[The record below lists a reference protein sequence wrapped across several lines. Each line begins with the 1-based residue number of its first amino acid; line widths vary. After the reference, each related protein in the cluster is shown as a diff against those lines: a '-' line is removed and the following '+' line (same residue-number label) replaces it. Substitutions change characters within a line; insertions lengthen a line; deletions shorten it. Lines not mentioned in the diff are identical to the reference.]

1 MNENHEGKQHPEERR
16 LVSVLFADVLGF
28 TPLAD
33 QLDFEEVS
41 DIIRGVWLKLDRVI
55 EEHGGYI
62 DKHMGDAFMVV
73 WGAPHTRE
81 DDADR
86 AVSAGLEILQA
97 LVEFKEESDHPGA
110 QKLHLRAGIHTGL
123 VLAGYVGIRGEYTV
137 IGNTV
142 NIAKRLEEAAEPDT
156 LYISEDTYHFV
167 RGGFRV
173 RELAPLQLKG
183 IEELI
188 QPYKVE
194 EALKQP
200 SKLRYHSVGGLE
212 TRMVGREGELKR
224 LNNLFLDS
232 KGQDQPTMALITGEA
247 GLGKS
252 RLLMEF
258 VSSTEVHHP
267 RLMVMSSRAL
277 QQTKQVPFF
286 LWKELW
292 SNRFDLS
299 DDEDQ
304 ETGREKIVQG
314 VRTLWGQQLGEISAI
329 EAAHFIGDQIGFRF
343 PGSPYLQPYTD
354 NAERR
359 KKRSYR
365 AHAELLSRARQ
376 QGPLILVLD
385 DLQWADASS
394 LDLILYLLTETR
406 SRLPMLILGGARPQ
420 IREVSP
426 GLVRRANVIRL
437 DPLPVSERLV
447 RKAYPALKEAPSS
460 LLQELAGRAEGN
472 PYYLEELVKRLFK
485 TGYDGVSEEEIT
497 RDLPPS
503 LHMLLQSRLDLLSPP
518 SRAAALLAAVV
529 GRVFWKGAVY
539 SLFQNPNDVTGIFSN
554 SRKDLSDNLD
564 DSLEELMRSEL
575 AFPRMGSA
583 FSGEREYI
591 FKHSMLRDVA
601 YGLIPKKY
609 RSQCHLVVADWLS
622 VRAGQERSVIVA
634 NHYHQ
639 GGDLQKAI
647 SFYKQAEK
655 YARSQGNDRE
665 AQELAKQIEVL
676 TAQQNNGIE
685 RL

>member
-1 MNENHEGKQHPEERR
+1 MISNREGKQYPEERR

-41 DIIRGVWLKLDRVI
+41 DLIRGVWLKLDRVI
-55 EEHGGYI
+55 EKHGGYI
-62 DKHMGDAFMVV
+62 DKHMGDSFMVV
-73 WGAPHTRE
+73 WGAPHTQE

-86 AVSAGLEILQA
+86 AVTAGLEILQA
-97 LVEFKEESDHPGA
+97 LEEFKEESDHPGA
-110 QKLHLRAGIHTGL
+110 QKLHLRAGIHSGL

-142 NIAKRLEEAAEPDT
+142 NVAKRLEEAAEPDT
-156 LYISEDTYHFV
+156 LYISEATYHFV
-167 RGGFRV
+167 RGGFRI
-173 RELAPLQLKG
+173 RELPPLQMKG

-188 QPYKVE
+188 QAYKVE

-212 TRMVGREGELKR
+212 THMVGREDEIKR

-232 KGQDQPTMALITGEA
+232 KGQDQPTMALIIGEA

-258 VSSTEVHHP
+258 VSRTEVHHP

-304 ETGREKIVQG
+304 ETGREKIIQG
-314 VRTLWGQQLGEISAI
+314 VRTLWGQRLGEISAI

-343 PGSPYLQPYTD
+343 PDSSHIHPYSD
-354 NAERR
+354 DAERR
-359 KKRSYR
+359 RKRAYR
-365 AHAELLSRARQ
+365 VHAELLSRARQ

-385 DLQWADASS
+385 DLQWADRSS
-394 LDLILYLLTETR
+394 LDLILYLLSEAQ
-406 SRLPMLILGGARPQ
+406 SRLPMLVLSGARPHVK
-420 IREVSP
+420 ESSP
-426 GLVRRANVIRL
+426 QLVRRANVIQL
-437 DPLPVSERLV
+437 EPLPVSERLV
-447 RKAYPALKEAPSS
+447 REAYPALQQAPTS
-460 LLQELAGRAEGN
+460 LLRELANRAEGN
-472 PYYLEELVKRLFK
+472 PYYLEELVKRLFN
-485 TGYDGVSEEEIT
+485 TGYDGVSEEEIAQ
-497 RDLPPS
+497 DLPPS
-503 LHMLLQSRLDLLSPP
+503 LYMLLQSRLDLLSPP
-518 SRAAALLAAVV
+518 SRATALLAAVV

-539 SLFQNPNDVTGIFSN
+539 SLFQNPNDVTGIFN
-554 SRKDLSDNLD
+554 NNRQDLSANLD
-564 DSLEELMRSEL
+564 DSLEDLMRSEL

-583 FSGEREYI
+583 FSGEKEYI
-591 FKHSMLRDVA
+591 FKHTMLRDVA
-601 YGLIPKKY
+601 YELIPKKY
-609 RSQCHLVVADWLS
+609 RAQCHLVVADWLS
-622 VRAGQERSVIVA
+622 VRAGKERSVIVA

-639 GGDLQKAI
+639 GGDLEKAI
-647 SFYKQAEK
+647 SFYARAEK
-655 YARSQGNDRE
+655 YARSQGNYQE
-665 AQELAKQIEVL
+665 AEELTRQIEDL
-676 TAQQNNGIE
+676 TSQQTT
-685 RL
+685 

>member
-1 MNENHEGKQHPEERR
+1 VISNREGKQYPEERR

-41 DIIRGVWLKLDRVI
+41 DLIRGVWLKLDRVI
-55 EEHGGYI
+55 ENHGGYI

-73 WGAPHTRE
+73 WGAPYTRE

-86 AVSAGLEILQA
+86 AVTAGLEILNA
-97 LVEFKEESDHPGA
+97 LDEFKKESDHPGA
-110 QKLHLRAGIHTGL
+110 QKLHLRAGIHSGL

-156 LYISEDTYHFV
+156 LYISEATYHFV
-167 RGGFRV
+167 RGGFRI
-173 RELAPLQLKG
+173 RELSPLQLKG

-188 QPYKVE
+188 QAYKVE

-224 LNNLFLDS
+224 LDHLFLDS
-232 KGQDQPTMALITGEA
+232 KGQDQPTLALITGEA

-258 VSSTEVHHP
+258 VSKTEVHHP

-299 DDEDQ
+299 DDEEQ
-304 ETGREKIVQG
+304 ETGREKIIHG
-314 VRTLWGQQLGEISAI
+314 VRTLWGQQLGEISAV
-329 EAAHFIGDQIGFRF
+329 EAAHFIADQIGFRF
-343 PGSPYLQPYTD
+343 PDSPYLKPYSD
-354 NAERR
+354 DAERR
-359 KKRSYR
+359 RKRSYTV
-365 AHAELLSRARQ
+365 HAELLSRARQ

-385 DLQWADASS
+385 DLQWADRSS
-394 LDLILYLLTETR
+394 LNLIQYLLGEART
-406 SRLPMLILGGARPQ
+406 RLPMLVLGGARPH
-420 IREVSP
+420 IRKLSPGLVKRANVIQLDPLPVSP
-426 GLVRRANVIRL
+426 GLVR
-437 DPLPVSERLV
+437 E
-447 RKAYPALKEAPSS
+447 AYPALEQAPTS
-460 LLQELAGRAEGN
+460 LINELATRAEGN

-485 TGYDGVSEEEIT
+485 TGYDGVSEEVIT

-518 SRAAALLAAVV
+518 SRATALLAAVV

-539 SLFQNPNDVTGIFSN
+539 SLFQYPNDVTGIFNN
-554 SRKDLSDNLD
+554 SRKDLSSNLD

-583 FSGEREYI
+583 FSGEKEYI

-609 RSQCHLVVADWLS
+609 RAQCHLVVADWLS
-622 VRAGQERSVIVA
+622 VRAGEERSVIVA

-639 GGDLQKAI
+639 GGDPQKAI
-647 SFYKQAEK
+647 SFYTQAEK
-655 YARSQGNDRE
+655 YARSQGNVQE
-665 AQELAKQIEVL
+665 AEELVRQIEDL
-676 TAQQNNGIE
+676 TSQQAN
-685 RL
+685 